1 MIFAD
6 RRSAG
11 RRLAKA
17 LEAYRG
23 LSPVVLALPRGG
35 VSVAEPVAEA
45 LDAPLDLVFV
55 RKLGAPGHPE
65 LAVGAVAERRERAEV
80 LNPSIV
86 SSLGLAE
93 ERLAEAAG
101 REFEE
106 IARRRRLYLGEAAQ
120 EPLEGRVVI
129 VVDDG
134 VATGA
139 TTRAALRAVRAE
151 KPRKLVL
158 AVPVAPASGAAELAD
173 EADEVV
179 CLEQPEPFYA
189 VGAFY
194 EDFSQVPDSEVAA
207 ALARRRRPAASP
219 PPAR

>member
-6 RRSAG
+6 RRDAG
-11 RRLAKA
+11 RRLAEA
-17 LEAYRG
+17 LGAYRS
-23 LSPVVLALPRGG
+23 LSPAVLALPRGG

-86 SSLGLAE
+86 SALALD
-93 ERLAEAAG
+93 ERLLAAAAE
-101 REFEE
+101 REFRE
-106 IARRRRLYLGEAAQ
+106 IARRRRLYLGGAEQ
-120 EPLEGRVVI
+120 EPLKDRVVI
-129 VVDDG
+129 VIDDG

-151 KPRKLVL
+151 RPRKLVL
-158 AVPVAPASGAAELAD
+158 AVPVAPASGAAELED

-194 EDFSQVPDSEVAA
+194 DDFSQVSDEEVAA
-207 ALARRRRPAASP
+207 ALARRRRPPAA
-219 PPAR
+219 